1 MKLIVFGAT
10 GATGLEILK
19 QAPALGHTVT
29 SFARSNALPGTVI
42 TGSVLD
48 EAAVTDAIR
57 GHDVV
62 LSCLGTRPWRH
73 ENICSDGI
81 RVIAKAM
88 QATGVKRLIALSTQG
103 AGDSEVGTLAKPFAR
118 VILGRA
124 FKDKEVME
132 RELEGTSLDWVV
144 VRPGILTNG
153 AGRGTWRVSTT
164 NELRGG
170 KIARADVAAFM
181 LQQLEAREYVGKR
194 PVIVY

>member
-10 GATGLEILK
+10 GNTGLEILK
-19 QAPALGHTVT
+19 QAPALGHAVT
-29 SFARSNALPGTVI
+29 AFARSTKLPGVTI

-48 EAAVTDAIR
+48 ETAVTDAIR
-57 GHDVV
+57 GHDAV

-73 ENICSDGI
+73 ENICSDGV
-81 RVIAKAM
+81 RAIAKAM
-88 QATGVKRLIALSTQG
+88 QTTGVKRLIALSTQG
-103 AGDSEVGTLAKPFAR
+103 AGDSEVATLMKPLAS
-118 VILGRA
+118 VVLGRA
-124 FKDKEVME
+124 FRDKEVME
-132 RELEGTSLDWVV
+132 RELESTQLDWIV
-144 VRPGILTNG
+144 VRPGLLTNG

-181 LQQLEAREYVGKR
+181 LQQLEARDYVGKR